1 MAQSCLDKVPV
12 LFATMKPVSIRFHLR
27 QWGPLLAHYW
37 ICLIAIIG
45 PIKKSCAN
53 DRCTLLAQSRHCNVI
68 LACIDSPITRIPVKS
83 KRNINGPLC
92 PCLLG
97 CFLMLIYSHL
107 SLQIAG
113 NAHCDI
119 LRYIWLC
126 CWLYCGDLTCRLS
139 RPSSNWTESL
149 IDGSALP
156 PGSRHVRPG
165 SARSLFHLPSR
176 KPDV

>member
-45 PIKKSCAN
+45 PIKKSFAN
-53 DRCTLLAQSRHCNVI
+53 YRCTLLAQSRHCNVI
-68 LACIDSPITRIPVKS
+68 LACIDSPITRTPVKS

-97 CFLMLIYSHL
+97 SCLFKKHARHQCDVCMHL
-107 SLQIAG
+107 SDCLVVYNQFVTLKKCMA
-113 NAHCDI
+113 A
-119 LRYIWLC
+119 
-126 CWLYCGDLTCRLS
+126 T
-139 RPSSNWTESL
+139 SL
-149 IDGSALP
+149 KVASGKYKQLKIRIEL
-156 PGSRHVRPG
+156 V
-165 SARSLFHLPSR
+165 
-176 KPDV
+176 

>member
-1 MAQSCLDKVPV
+1 MYNKYSQTIMAQSCLDKVPV

-83 KRNINGPLC
+83 KRNNNGPLC

-97 CFLMLIYSHL
+97 CVAIIHVNSCLHS
-107 SLQIAG
+107 AG
-113 NAHCDI
+113 GGGGA
-119 LRYIWLC
+119 
-126 CWLYCGDLTCRLS
+126 LT
-139 RPSSNWTESL
+139 
-149 IDGSALP
+149 
-156 PGSRHVRPG
+156 VF
-165 SARSLFHLPSR
+165 SLFN
-176 KPDV
+176 

>member
-1 MAQSCLDKVPV
+1 MYNKYSQTIMAQSCLDKVPV

-68 LACIDSPITRIPVKS
+68 LACIDSPITRISVKS

-97 CFLMLIYSHL
+97 LHAFEQFGAL
-107 SLQIAG
+107 
-113 NAHCDI
+113 
-119 LRYIWLC
+119 YICTTTMTNIQL
-126 CWLYCGDLTCRLS
+126 DR
-139 RPSSNWTESL
+139 
-149 IDGSALP
+149 D
-156 PGSRHVRPG
+156 
-165 SARSLFHLPSR
+165 
-176 KPDV
+176 

>member
-1 MAQSCLDKVPV
+1 MYNKYSQTIMAQSCLDKVPV

-45 PIKKSCAN
+45 PIKKSCAI

-68 LACIDSPITRIPVKS
+68 LACIDSPITRISVKS

-97 CFLMLIYSHL
+97 LHAFEQFGAL
-107 SLQIAG
+107 
-113 NAHCDI
+113 
-119 LRYIWLC
+119 YICTTTMTNIQL
-126 CWLYCGDLTCRLS
+126 D
-139 RPSSNWTESL
+139 E
-149 IDGSALP
+149 
-156 PGSRHVRPG
+156 
-165 SARSLFHLPSR
+165 
-176 KPDV
+176 